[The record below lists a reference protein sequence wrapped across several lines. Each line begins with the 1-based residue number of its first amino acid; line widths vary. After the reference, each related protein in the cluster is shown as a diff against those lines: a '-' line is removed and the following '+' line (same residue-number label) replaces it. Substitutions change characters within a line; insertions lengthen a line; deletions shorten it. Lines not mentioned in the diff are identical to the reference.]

1 MSKESLLNA
10 IRTIPDFPKPGIM
23 FKDITPVL
31 RDVELCRFVAKTIAD
46 QFRNDGIEI
55 VAGIES
61 RGFLF
66 GMMIAQELNCAFAMI
81 RKKGKLPHNTV
92 EMDYALEY
100 GTATIEI
107 HEEEILPGQS
117 VMIQDDLL
125 ATGGTA
131 EAAAKLVSKIGGN
144 IKGFSFVVSLDFLNG
159 TSLLANYNEKIVTLV
174 NY

>member
-81 RKKGKLPHNTV
+81 RKKESYLIIPWKWIMLWNT
-92 EMDYALEY
+92 EQR
-100 GTATIEI
+100 
-107 HEEEILPGQS
+107 QS
-117 VMIQDDLL
+117 KFMRRR
-125 ATGGTA
+125 
-131 EAAAKLVSKIGGN
+131 
-144 IKGFSFVVSLDFLNG
+144 FS
-159 TSLLANYNEKIVTLV
+159 LV
-174 NY
+174 NRL